1 MSRKPV
7 NAKSGLD
14 RLAVLNSESAT
25 HYIKTCE
32 GSAGTVA
39 FKAGVYARSVN
50 DNGWTCPRAIDD
62 IKTQGLIK
70 SVTWTVHTLRRR
82 AESGDAEAQVIIKNI
97 ESIIKA
103 LAE

>member
-1 MSRKPV
+1 MSRKPI

-14 RLAVLNSESAT
+14 RLAVLNGESAT
-25 HYIKTCE
+25 HYVKACE
-32 GSAGTVA
+32 GSAGKVS
-39 FKAGVYARSVN
+39 FKAGVYSRSVN
-50 DNGWTCPRAIDD
+50 DNGWTCPLAIDD

-82 AESGDAEAQVIIKNI
+82 AANGDAEAQVIIKNI